1 MFLRSTFYPSKYL
14 LLMLPLFLLNSCNN
28 SFVGPVTDVLPIQN
42 DTTSSPGIENVY
54 PVPTETQLAW
64 QDTELV
70 MFIHFG
76 MNTFTGRDIGEG
88 NESPALFSPPKVD
101 VKQWVSVAKAAG
113 FNYLILTAK
122 HHDGFCLWPSQ
133 FTEHSVKNSPYKGGN
148 GDIVKELSDE
158 CALQGIKFGY
168 YLSIYDRNSSF
179 YGTAAYNDYYRNQMM
194 ELLSNYGDIHEIW
207 LDGYLGVNP
216 TITHQ
221 MFDWLS
227 FAELSKSLQR
237 NSLMAIMGP
246 DIRWVGNEDG
256 LGSETDWSFTH
267 SHPAHH
273 GISDVEVW
281 WPTECDVSIRPAW
294 FYHDYEDNEVKSAVS
309 LAELYLKSVGRNS
322 QLLLNVP
329 PTTGGVFHEND
340 INSLLGFR
348 RIIDDIFRTNLFL
361 GAVATASNS
370 RIGDTYFSPAMAID
384 GNRNTFWVPEIGIRI
399 ADLTVDMGATE
410 RINYFRI
417 EEAIRYGQRVKG
429 FKVEG
434 YVNGSWVTLAEG
446 TTIGRS
452 RILKLDTPAEVSK
465 VRLKIKDA
473 RGAPAIRLFGAYFY
487 EN

>member
-1 MFLRSTFYPSKYL
+1 MSFHSAGVSSKYL
-14 LLMLPLFLLNSCNN
+14 LLLFPLLFLTACNN
-28 SFVGPVTDVLPIQN
+28 SFVGPVGDELPFQN
-42 DTTSSPGIENVY
+42 DTSSSPGIENVY
-54 PVPTETQLAW
+54 PVPTETQLEW
-64 QDTELV
+64 QDAELV

-76 MNTFTGRDIGEG
+76 MNTFTGRDIGDG
-88 NESPALFSPPKVD
+88 NESPAFFSPSKVD

-113 FNYLILTAK
+113 FKYLILTAK

-148 GDIVKELSDE
+148 GDIVKELADE
-158 CALQGIKFGY
+158 CALREIKFGF
-168 YLSIYDRNSSF
+168 YLSMYDRNSSL
-179 YGTAAYNDYYRNQMM
+179 YGTAAYNDYYRNQLT

-221 MFDWLS
+221 MFDWLG

-256 LGSETDWSFTH
+256 LGSETDWSFTY

-273 GISDVEVW
+273 GISNVDVW

-294 FYHDYEDNEVKSAVS
+294 FYHDYDDGEVKSAAY
-309 LAELYLKSVGRNS
+309 LADLYLKSVGRNS

-361 GAVATASNS
+361 GAAATASNS
-370 RIGDTYFSPAMAID
+370 RVEDTLFSPAMAID
-384 GNRNTFWVPEIGIRI
+384 GSRKTFWVPEHGVVR
-399 ADLTVDMGATE
+399 ADLNVDLRGSKQ
-410 RINYFRI
+410 INYFRI

-429 FKVEG
+429 FEIEG
-434 YVNGSWVTLAEG
+434 FVNGVWVFLAEG

-452 RILKLDTPAEVSK
+452 RILKLDTPVEVSK